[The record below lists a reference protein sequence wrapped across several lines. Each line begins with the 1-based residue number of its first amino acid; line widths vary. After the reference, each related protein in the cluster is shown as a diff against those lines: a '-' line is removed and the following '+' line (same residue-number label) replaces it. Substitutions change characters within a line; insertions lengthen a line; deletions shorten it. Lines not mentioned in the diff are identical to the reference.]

1 MGSEYNDSSEE
12 VQAPVEEKDSWEES
26 DSSDRAS
33 QLSNGPLG
41 EIANNDSKNDSKNEV
56 KHGTMTKTYGK
67 ATSIVEAPK
76 DSDRN

>member
-12 VQAPVEEKDSWEES
+12 VQAPIEEKDSWEES

-41 EIANNDSKNDSKNEV
+41 EIANNDSKNEV
-56 KHGTMTKTYGK
+56 KAGTMTKTYGK